1 MSYGGNMSNIGKKG
15 KIDKKKFPK
24 KFETQSNIGKVGKI
38 DKKKFPKKFE
48 TPSKIGKIGKR
59 GKIAEVNILS
69 N

>member
-24 KFETQSNIGKVGKI
+24 KFETPSN
-38 DKKKFPKKFE
+38 
-48 TPSKIGKIGKR
+48 IGKR
-59 GKIAEVNILS
+59 GKITEVEILS